1 MCIYATTRTKIMGKH
16 KNISPKRL
24 EKKEALMIAS
34 IRLNKHDWRQL
45 GKMYSNRSELI
56 RDFIARILNEPKK
69 TEIDT

>member
-1 MCIYATTRTKIMGKH
+1 MGKH

-45 GKMYSNRSELI
+45 GKIYPNRSELI
-56 RDFIARILNEPKK
+56 RGFIARMLNEPEK
-69 TEIDT
+69 TETNT